1 MNGRRPMMMQPDR
14 RPQELARML
23 AMQERNASLDGMTPR
38 QPQQPS
44 LAYAGATPNSAPGVA
59 PQNMNFNGPSGPSQ
73 YRGPISNPAMSMM
86 APRQQ
91 SGPEMAPQIG
101 GMRRD
106 TKELLSLQKELMGSL
121 AEMKPAI
128 EQGAELLNTF
138 STFFGEPPTQG

>member
-1 MNGRRPMMMQPDR
+1 MNGRRPMMMMQPDR

-59 PQNMNFNGPSGPSQ
+59 PQSMNFNGPAGPSQ

-91 SGPEMAPQIG
+91 GGPESAPQIG
-101 GMRRD
+101 GMRRPSGAGARGYPSSPGM
-106 TKELLSLQKELMGSL
+106 TT
-121 AEMKPAI
+121 P
-128 EQGAELLNTF
+128 QGGTYRGDFDGN
-138 STFFGEPPTQG
+138 

>member
-1 MNGRRPMMMQPDR
+1 MIGRRPMMMMQPDR

-44 LAYAGATPNSAPGVA
+44 LAYSGATPNSAPGVA
-59 PQNMNFNGPSGPSQ
+59 PQSMNFNGPAGPSQ
-73 YRGPISNPAMSMM
+73 YRGPISNPAMSMT

-101 GMRRD
+101 GMRRPSGAGARGYPSSPGM
-106 TKELLSLQKELMGSL
+106 TT
-121 AEMKPAI
+121 P
-128 EQGAELLNTF
+128 QGGTYRGDFDGN
-138 STFFGEPPTQG
+138 

>member
-1 MNGRRPMMMQPDR
+1 MNGRRPMMMMQPDR

-44 LAYAGATPNSAPGVA
+44 LAYAGATPNS
-59 PQNMNFNGPSGPSQ
+59 GPSQ

-91 SGPEMAPQIG
+91 GGPESAPQIG
-101 GMRRD
+101 GMRRPSGAGARGYPSSPGM
-106 TKELLSLQKELMGSL
+106 TT
-121 AEMKPAI
+121 P
-128 EQGAELLNTF
+128 QGGTYRGDFDGN
-138 STFFGEPPTQG
+138 

>member
-1 MNGRRPMMMQPDR
+1 MNGRRPMMMMQPDR

-59 PQNMNFNGPSGPSQ
+59 PQSMNFNGPAGPSQ
-73 YRGPISNPAMSMM
+73 YRGPISNPAMSMT

-101 GMRRD
+101 GMRRPSGAGARGYPSSPGM
-106 TKELLSLQKELMGSL
+106 TT
-121 AEMKPAI
+121 P
-128 EQGAELLNTF
+128 QGGTYRGDFDGN
-138 STFFGEPPTQG
+138 

>member
-1 MNGRRPMMMQPDR
+1 MNGRRPMMMMQPDR

-23 AMQERNASLDGMTPR
+23 AMQERNASIDGMTPK

-44 LAYAGATPNSAPGVA
+44 SAYAGATPNSAPGVT
-59 PQNMNFNGPSGPSQ
+59 PQSMNFNGPAGPSQ

-101 GMRRD
+101 GMRRPSGVGARGYPSSPGM
-106 TKELLSLQKELMGSL
+106 TT
-121 AEMKPAI
+121 P
-128 EQGAELLNTF
+128 QGGTYRGDFDGN
-138 STFFGEPPTQG
+138 

>member
-1 MNGRRPMMMQPDR
+1 MNGRRPMMMMQPDR

-44 LAYAGATPNSAPGVA
+44 LAYAGATQNSAPGVA
-59 PQNMNFNGPSGPSQ
+59 PQSMNFNGPSGPSQ
-73 YRGPISNPAMSMM
+73 YRGPISNPAMSTM

-101 GMRRD
+101 GMRRPSGAGARGYPSAPGM
-106 TKELLSLQKELMGSL
+106 TT
-121 AEMKPAI
+121 P
-128 EQGAELLNTF
+128 QGGTYRGDFDGN
-138 STFFGEPPTQG
+138 